1 MSKLC
6 LAPSSSKL
14 LLFIA
19 SHLHLE
25 ARMCDQTSQDC
36 LALHTWFHGYG
47 QLAKE
52 GGQLAKFLQGAGL

>member
-6 LAPSSSKL
+6 LAPSSSEL

-25 ARMCDQTSQDC
+25 ARMCVQTSQDC
-36 LALHTWFHGYG
+36 LKLHTWFHGYG
-47 QLAKE
+47 PAKE
-52 GGQLAKFLQGAGL
+52 GGHLAKFLQGAGL